1 MARYI
6 LNDTVIPVDSRESS
20 GDYWKVSV
28 SFFLGGT
35 QGGDIQCASP
45 PKCDG
50 CQTLLAIQHEQHHRV
65 ETALSSPPSSADDGL
80 DAGREFIRKPR
91 DSNVTNLVLSLFIMI
106 MICMVSNICDTSIAQ
121 GLLSKTAALANRCSM
136 PSEPVPMDRH
146 TYGRI
151 IDCDAKP
158 EHDLIG
164 ASEAKEYHL
173 RTSRGSD
180 GGRSHQGLQLHGHG
194 NGVHT

>member
-1 MARYI
+1 MKVLVAAGK
-6 LNDTVIPVDSRESS
+6 S
-20 GDYWKVSV
+20 G
-28 SFFLGGT
+28 FFLPWEVPKEET
-35 QGGDIQCASP
+35 FNVQVP

-50 CQTLLAIQHEQHHRV
+50 CQTLLAIQQEQPHRV
-65 ETALSSPPSSADDGL
+65 ETAFSSPPSSADDGL
-80 DAGREFIRKPR
+80 DAGPEFIRKPR

-106 MICMVSNICDTSIAQ
+106 MICMVPNICATSIAQ

>member
-1 MARYI
+1 MAAI
-6 LNDTVIPVDSRESS
+6 MSLTTAI
-20 GDYWKVSV
+20 GK
-28 SFFLGGT
+28 L
-35 QGGDIQCASP
+35 P
-45 PKCDG
+45 PW
-50 CQTLLAIQHEQHHRV
+50 RV
-65 ETALSSPPSSADDGL
+65 VA
-80 DAGREFIRKPR
+80 
-91 DSNVTNLVLSLFIMI
+91 V
-106 MICMVSNICDTSIAQ
+106 C
-121 GLLSKTAALANRCSM
+121 

-146 TYGRI
+146 TNGRV